1 MHKLMALAPLTLCLA
16 TALSGCDKQRVV
28 TNLAPPNDKLVCAA
42 AGPRPN
48 IPAEYVIDWGR
59 VATVAQARV
68 EHDKYVAVIRTREG
82 RISGYI
88 LSLEGKLFVCG
99 SNMQWLRD
107 YYGSMPHG

>member
-1 MHKLMALAPLTLCLA
+1 MRRLMALLPLTLFSA
-16 TALSGCDKQRVV
+16 TALSGCGQERVV
-28 TNLAPPNDKLVCAA
+28 TNLAPPSDKLVCAA

-88 LSLEGKLFVCG
+88 LSIEGRLFACG